1 MKDRK
6 IKEQLLLYFLY
17 LTVIPLLVVSLL
29 CFLLSSKIINGKS
42 ESYAKESIHSLSHNL
57 DQMLLQIETTSLS
70 IAYNNYVQNLLE
82 KSLTGEKLTRLD
94 AYQLEKN
101 IILTYDYAS
110 MRDITVRTESGD
122 LYRVPGSAVGIPES
136 YYPEI
141 SSTTESRTKWHH
153 HPDQEVIQLIRDI
166 KSTRD
171 FDKLG
176 TLYISIYS
184 GYIDQMVQ
192 NINFDEKGFAFVLDE
207 TYTPINLKSMDTAY
221 YQGIQQDM
229 TDSSGSFTR
238 TIDSVNYQYFYTTSE
253 NTGWKCVCVIS
264 MSDLYAQVTQL
275 GITVTLV
282 VAGISLIAVYI
293 SSRLARSF
301 SEKIHTVTDAMKKAS
316 DGDFSVQLSEGI
328 SKNEFNDLN
337 TGFNYMV
344 HKINSLIH
352 TIYESKLLQKEAEYN
367 ALQAQINPHFLY
379 NTLDTICWQAKL
391 NHNDEIFDTTYA
403 LASLLRGTMG
413 TKSPFIP
420 VSQEIQYIQDYIQ
433 IQRSRFR
440 DKIQASI
447 LIQPELNSILI
458 PKLILQPLVENAYVH
473 GLEEKNG
480 QGTLQ
485 IKGILNTEE
494 DIAVFVVEDDGI
506 GMSEEQIYTI
516 FHPNPEKKCG
526 FGLSSVH
533 KRIQILFGEDYGLRI
548 FSEPGNGTK
557 IILRIPIK
565 KGDETC
571 IK

>member
-1 MKDRK
+1 
-6 IKEQLLLYFLY
+6 
-17 LTVIPLLVVSLL
+17 
-29 CFLLSSKIINGKS
+29 
-42 ESYAKESIHSLSHNL
+42 
-57 DQMLLQIETTSLS
+57 
-70 IAYNNYVQNLLE
+70 
-82 KSLTGEKLTRLD
+82 
-94 AYQLEKN
+94 
-101 IILTYDYAS
+101 
-110 MRDITVRTESGD
+110 
-122 LYRVPGSAVGIPES
+122 
-136 YYPEI
+136 
-141 SSTTESRTKWHH
+141 
-153 HPDQEVIQLIRDI
+153 
-166 KSTRD
+166 
-171 FDKLG
+171 
-176 TLYISIYS
+176 
-184 GYIDQMVQ
+184 MVQ

-253 NTGWKCVCVIS
+253 NTGWKCVGVIS

-533 KRIQILFGEDYGLRI
+533 KRIQILYGEDYGLRI

-557 IILRIPIK
+557 IILRFQGSVNYFVSLVKNGFFLVRIK
-565 KGDETC
+565 
-571 IK
+571 I